1 MDIELQNQLITES
14 SPRRGLAPAR
24 QNDLYQEVANRLRE
38 AILQGRFLP
47 GERLREAE
55 LAAMLEVSRGP
66 VREALAQLEHEG
78 LVITQRN
85 RGASV
90 ARLSQ
95 DDAEEVKSLRL
106 ALERLAVQMAIYRC
120 DENDLVEMERE
131 IAHLRSGMS
140 PRTTVQE
147 IAEFEVR
154 FHDRLYRAAR
164 HKRLYQAWSAL
175 RAQVHIMLL
184 SRNVDEPGIRD
195 VVIHRH
201 AALLDALRARDNALA
216 IARIEDHIFGFT
228 RDAYR
233 AITRKDVNTPGIESP
248 EDR

>member
-1 MDIELQNQLITES
+1 MEVQEKSGTAS
-14 SPRRGLAPAR
+14 SNRGLAPAR

-38 AILQGRFLP
+38 AILQSRFKP

-55 LAAMLEVSRGP
+55 LAALLEVSRGP
-66 VREALAQLEHEG
+66 IREALAQLEHEG
-78 LVITQRN
+78 LVITERN
-85 RGASV
+85 RGAKV
-90 ARLSQ
+90 ARLSP

-106 ALERLAVQMAIYRC
+106 ALERLAVQLAVSRC
-120 DENDLVEMERE
+120 DEDDLAEMQRE
-131 IAHLRSGMS
+131 IEQLRNAMS
-140 PRTTVQE
+140 SRTTVQE
-147 IAEFEVR
+147 IAEFEIR

-175 RAQVHIMLL
+175 RAQVHVMLL

-201 AALLDALRARDNALA
+201 SALVDALRARDNALA

-228 RDAYR
+228 RSAYR
-233 AITRKDVNTPGIESP
+233 RLPPNGGHAPILEPADAG
-248 EDR
+248 

>member
-1 MDIELQNQLITES
+1 MEVQEKLGLTSAN
-14 SPRRGLAPAR
+14 RGLAPAR

-38 AILQGRFLP
+38 AILQGRFTP

-90 ARLSQ
+90 ARLSPE
-95 DDAEEVKSLRL
+95 DAEEVKTLRL
-106 ALERLAVQMAIYRC
+106 ALERLAVQLAVCRC
-120 DENDLVEMERE
+120 DEKDLAEMQGE
-131 IAHLRSGMS
+131 IEQLRSAMS

-147 IAEFEVR
+147 IAEFEIR
-154 FHDRLYRAAR
+154 FHDRLYQAAR

-175 RAQVHIMLL
+175 RAQVHVMLL

-216 IARIEDHIFGFT
+216 VARIEDHIFGFT

-233 AITRKDVNTPGIESP
+233 TLPLNGSNAQNMDPAD
-248 EDR
+248 DR